1 MTKHII
7 TDLPTFR
14 IVADVTDHAIDIY
27 GYVLIDNVWK
37 GTGGIILNNKEFETI
52 NELRK

>member
-14 IVADVTDHAIDIY
+14 IVADITDHAIAIY
-27 GYVLIDNVWK
+27 GYVLIGNVWK
-37 GTGGIILNNKEFETI
+37 DTGGIILNDKEFEMI